1 MAYMQPPQQGIP
13 RLLAMKDPTNP
24 ILMHMSPMEA
34 AQITAMRG
42 QGFNPQTGLPVL
54 GRAEGGMLQ
63 PEKPPYADIAQEL
76 EEKGRFGDTHLLH
89 VRDDELQGLSSLG
102 QLTVNPDTGLPE
114 AFSFKSLIPALVG
127 TAVTIASGGTMAPL
141 MAAGMGGLATFGTSM
156 AMGNSLEQSLLSGF
170 MTFGGGAI
178 AGGGPSF
185 GVEAGAGG
193 GVLDAAGGAA
203 ADMGL
208 ASAGQMA
215 TTTTG
220 TGLAGNAA
228 SAFNMTGMGAAVDG
242 VTNAAAAVPFQ
253 GMGTYMPLA
262 DQAAFLASTPSAGQE
277 NLLYDGFSPNRTAG
291 LNTPQTYVEDVA
303 FESILDPAT
312 LDPATN
318 FNEMYNTTNAA
329 QRLSNA
335 PLTAKPA
342 TAIDMYKLQGE
353 TGPLGRIDP
362 KTVGKPYEQG
372 FINRGAGKLDISP
385 TESLTRS
392 ELISRGTPP
401 PDATI
406 MEKFQAFGNN
416 PAKMA
421 KGIGIPVAG
430 AILTADPYIPPESE
444 DLESTFSTYTPRE
457 RTLVGSRPRS
467 ETFEEIQ
474 ERMLRGAGDT
484 QFQPFSPHRFVNEGG
499 LVGLAEGGQAKEF
512 IDQYEL
518 NKMSITPESQRVRG
532 NTFNSEPQ
540 KEDISNR
547 FFNEM
552 ENKGGVM
559 RMVSHLLLRNNPEA
573 VQFINQN
580 ASIPSSSFGNNL
592 SSFDTGVKGLY
603 PKAEGGLVG
612 LNRGGR
618 PREGGPPTGLP
629 PDTGLQANSFA
640 RGLMMAMNRITGEK
654 QKEEQQKGT
663 TGLTGLNEGGMLNA
677 NYPRYNSGSTI
688 GFNDGGQP
696 KMPTLPVSLQAIMK
710 RLNVENYSPFLEF
723 ADKTEEIESRG
734 GEDRINK
741 KSSARG
747 NFQWLTKV
755 DPNAKKGKHGSVKT
769 AVNRTLSSYKDMGQD
784 IPEWLNTLNKNSTK
798 STEDLEKNILSLTPE
813 QERELF
819 WGNMNK
825 QTGSD
830 GYLSKIAAGD
840 QQAMIDA
847 YSIFHHTEG
856 KTHKPTAE
864 KAKEIFLAES
874 TTTTTPNM
882 GLASLPQE
890 KIIVEGMEDT
900 RPDKKYTVQSGD
912 TLSQLAADSGMSV
925 EDIMKA
931 NLGRISDP
939 DKIYAGQQIALS
951 DSPDIPNPVRMD
963 SEGDKTSTDSLLE
976 TVKKIIPNFSA
987 GGGIGQ
993 YYAQGG
999 STGQYYEGQ
1008 VIGQGD
1014 GMSDEILF
1022 EVEGNNP
1029 DKALLSRDEYV
1040 IPADVVAMLGNGSSN
1055 AGAEQLDSFMRNI
1068 RQQSFGTPEQQQQM
1082 NPQQG
1087 LSQLV

>member
-1 MAYMQPPQQGIP
+1 MQPPQQGIP

-63 PEKPPYADIAQEL
+63 PEKPPYADIAEEL

-141 MAAGMGGLATFGTSM
+141 MAAGLGGLATFGTSM
-156 AMGNSLEQSLLSGF
+156 GMGNSLEQSLLSGF

-185 GVEAGAGG
+185 GAEGLAGGGGGIAAEASIAAGAGQ
-193 GVLDAAGGAA
+193 VAAP
-203 ADMGL
+203 
-208 ASAGQMA
+208 MA
-215 TTTTG
+215 TTVAG
-220 TGLAGNAA
+220 TGLSGA
-228 SAFNMTGMGAAVDG
+228 SAMQSMAAEG
-242 VTNAAAAVPFQ
+242 V
-253 GMGTYMPLA
+253 MPSINFA
-262 DQAAFLASTPSAGQE
+262 TPVQ
-277 NLLYDGFSPNRTAG
+277 
-291 LNTPQTYVEDVA
+291 Q
-303 FESILDPAT
+303 
-312 LDPATN
+312 ATN
-318 FNEMYNTTNAA
+318 LGVSSTGAGS
-329 QRLSNA
+329 LSNA
-335 PLTAKPA
+335 LQYSSLPSLEATPTVFDAGYQGPSSYIGSQSTGIANQPNAFDSVLSNNPLTEARQQIVGTRNLTGDGITKFKPGEYY
-342 TAIDMYKLQGE
+342 DQGSFNE
-353 TGPLGRIDP
+353 FF
-362 KTVGKPYEQG
+362 KGKIPAEG
-372 FINRGAGKLDISP
+372 
-385 TESLTRS
+385 LTRS
-392 ELISRGTPP
+392 EQIAYGYTPG
-401 PDATI
+401 DAT
-406 MEKFQAFGNN
+406 MAEKFQAFGNN
-416 PAKMA
+416 PAAMA
-421 KGIGIPVAG
+421 KGIGLPVAG
-430 AILTADPYIPPESE
+430 AMLTADPYIPPESE

-457 RTLVGSRPRS
+457 RTLVGGRPRA

-484 QFQPFSPHRFVNEGG
+484 QFQPFSPHRFVN
-499 LVGLAEGGQAKEF
+499 Q
-512 IDQYEL
+512 
-518 NKMSITPESQRVRG
+518 
-532 NTFNSEPQ
+532 
-540 KEDISNR
+540 
-547 FFNEM
+547 
-552 ENKGGVM
+552 
-559 RMVSHLLLRNNPEA
+559 
-573 VQFINQN
+573 
-580 ASIPSSSFGNNL
+580 
-592 SSFDTGVKGLY
+592 
-603 PKAEGGLVG
+603 GGLVG
-612 LNRGGR
+612 LNTGGM

-629 PDTGLQANSFA
+629 SDTGLQANSFA
-640 RGLMMAMNRITGEK
+640 KGLMMAMNRITGEK

-663 TGLTGLNEGGMLNA
+663 TGLTGLNEGGMLDA
-677 NYPRYNSGSTI
+677 NYPRYSTGRSISDFNI
-688 GFNDGGQP
+688 GEQP
-696 KMPTLPVSLQAIMK
+696 EQMPSLPISLQAIMK
-710 RLNVENYSPFLEF
+710 RLNVKDYSPFLEF
-723 ADKTEEIESRG
+723 AEKTEEVESG
-734 GEDRINK
+734 GGRINPD
-741 KSSARG
+741 SSARG

-755 DPNAKKGKHGSVKT
+755 NPNAKKGKHGSVKT
-769 AVNRTLSSYKDMGQD
+769 AVNRTIASYIDMKQD
-784 IPEWLNTLNKNSTK
+784 VPEWLRTLNKNSTK
-798 STEDLEKNILSLTPE
+798 STKDLEKNILSLTPE

-819 WGNMNK
+819 FGNINK

-830 GYLSKIAAGD
+830 KYLSKIAGGD
-840 QQAMIDA
+840 QQAMVDA
-847 YSIFHHTEG
+847 YSMYHHTKG

-864 KAKEIFLAES
+864 RANKIFFTES
-874 TTTTTPNM
+874 TTTTTPNI

-890 KIIVEGMEDT
+890 EIITEGMQDT
-900 RPDKKYTVQSGD
+900 RSDKKYTVQSGD
-912 TLSQLAADSGMSV
+912 TLSALASKSGISV
-925 EDIMKA
+925 DDLMNF
-931 NLGRISDP
+931 NLAEISDK
-939 DKIYAGQQIALS
+939 DKIYVGQQIALS
-951 DSPDIPNPVRMD
+951 DSPDIPNPAKVD

-976 TVKKIIPNFSA
+976 TVKQLLPNFIQRSA

-1055 AGAEQLDSFMRNI
+1055 AGAEQLDHFMKGI
-1068 RQQSFGTPEQQQQM
+1068 RQQSFGTPEQQKQM

>member
-1 MAYMQPPQQGIP
+1 MQPPQRGIP

-24 ILMHMSPMEA
+24 VLMHMSPMEA
-34 AQITAMRG
+34 QQITAMRG

-54 GRAEGGMLQ
+54 GRAEGGMVQ

-76 EEKGRFGDTHLLH
+76 EEKGRYGDTHLLH

-102 QLTVNPDTGLPE
+102 QLTINPDTGLPE
-114 AFSFKSLIPALVG
+114 AFSFKSIIPALVG
-127 TAVTIASGGTMAPL
+127 TAVIIATGGGAAPL
-141 MAAGMGGLATFGTSM
+141 LGPMMAAGAGGLATFGTSM
-156 AMGNSLEQSLLSGF
+156 MMGNPLEQSLLSGF

-178 AGGGPSF
+178 AGGGPAF
-185 GVEAGAGG
+185 GAEG
-193 GVLDAAGGAA
+193 AAGGAAGGAIPSAA

-208 ASAGQMA
+208 ASASSLA
-215 TTTTG
+215 APLTTVG
-220 TGLAGNAA
+220 TPLAGMEAMAMEGVMPSIGFATPMEQATNLGLIA
-228 SAFNMTGMGAAVDG
+228 SGP
-242 VTNAAAAVPFQ
+242 TNAAVAAPWQ
-253 GMGTYMPLA
+253 GMGTYMPMA
-262 DQAAFLASTPSAGQE
+262 DQTAYIASPPSVGAGQDNILYNPSDALETSSVPRLPDISAGT
-277 NLLYDGFSPNRTAG
+277 GRFK
-291 LNTPQTYVEDVA
+291 
-303 FESILDPAT
+303 AT
-312 LDPATN
+312 LDPASDFNSMYNSTN
-318 FNEMYNTTNAA
+318 TAQQLSNNPIQQLSNNPPIGELRQKIIGTRDLTGDGITKLRPGEYYDQGGFNEFV
-329 QRLSNA
+329 
-335 PLTAKPA
+335 KGKIPA
-342 TAIDMYKLQGE
+342 EG
-353 TGPLGRIDP
+353 
-362 KTVGKPYEQG
+362 
-372 FINRGAGKLDISP
+372 
-385 TESLTRS
+385 LTRA
-392 ELISRGTPP
+392 EQISYGYAPN
-401 PDATI
+401 DAT
-406 MEKFQAFGNN
+406 MFEKFQAFGNN
-416 PAKMA
+416 PSKLAKA
-421 KGIGIPVAG
+421 AIPIAG
-430 AILTADPYIPPESE
+430 GMLTDDPYIPPEGE
-444 DLESTFSTYTPRE
+444 DIESSFSTPYVYTK
-457 RTLVGSRPRS
+457 RTLEGSRPQA

-474 ERMLRGAGDT
+474 KRMLRGAGDT

-499 LVGLAEGGQAKEF
+499 LVGL
-512 IDQYEL
+512 
-518 NKMSITPESQRVRG
+518 
-532 NTFNSEPQ
+532 
-540 KEDISNR
+540 
-547 FFNEM
+547 
-552 ENKGGVM
+552 
-559 RMVSHLLLRNNPEA
+559 
-573 VQFINQN
+573 
-580 ASIPSSSFGNNL
+580 
-592 SSFDTGVKGLY
+592 
-603 PKAEGGLVG
+603 
-612 LNRGGR
+612 NRGGM

-629 PDTGLQANSFA
+629 PDIGLQANSFA

-654 QKEEQQKGT
+654 EKEEQQKGT
-663 TGLTGLNEGGMLNA
+663 AGLTGLNQGGMLNA
-677 NYPRYNSGSTI
+677 NYPRYNSGNTI

-696 KMPTLPVSLQAIMK
+696 KMPTLPISLLAIMK
-710 RLNVENYSPFLEF
+710 RLNVEDYSPFLEF

-741 KSSARG
+741 NSSARG

-769 AVNRTLSSYKDMGQD
+769 AVNRTMSSYKDMKQD
-784 IPEWLNTLNKNSTK
+784 VPEWLRTLNKNSTK
-798 STEDLEKNILSLTPE
+798 GTEDLQKNILSLTPE

-830 GYLSKIAAGD
+830 GYLSKIAGGD

-864 KAKEIFLAES
+864 KAKEVFLAGS
-874 TTTTTPNM
+874 TTTTTPNI
-882 GLASLPQE
+882 GLSSLPQE
-890 KIIVEGMEDT
+890 EIITEGMEDT
-900 RPDKKYTVQSGD
+900 RSDKKYTVQSGD
-912 TLSQLAADSGMSV
+912 TLSQLAAQSGMSV

-939 DKIYAGQQIALS
+939 NKIYTGQQIALS

-976 TVKKIIPNFSA
+976 TVKELIPNFRERSA

-999 STGQYYEGQ
+999 RTGQYYEGQ

-1055 AGAEQLDSFMRNI
+1055 AGAEQLDHFMKGI
-1068 RQQSFGTPEQQQQM
+1068 RQQSFGTPKQQQQM

>member
-114 AFSFKSLIPALVG
+114 AFSFKSLVPALVG
-127 TAVTIASGGTMAPL
+127 TAVTIASGGSMAPL

-178 AGGGPSF
+178 AGGGPAF
-185 GVEAGAGG
+185 GAEAGAGAGVGASTGSVMGSG
-193 GVLDAAGGAA
+193 GELAMSSMGNLPLNTVVNTPMAA
-203 ADMGL
+203 
-208 ASAGQMA
+208 
-215 TTTTG
+215 T
-220 TGLAGNAA
+220 AA
-228 SAFNMTGMGAAVDG
+228 SAVTPAMTTGMSGAF
-242 VTNAAAAVPFQ
+242 P
-253 GMGTYMPLA
+253 
-262 DQAAFLASTPSAGQE
+262 STPAEAFALDTIRS
-277 NLLYDGFSPNRTAG
+277 SPSFVGPSGG
-291 LNTPQTYVEDVA
+291 LELGVA
-303 FESILDPAT
+303 PSSQSLV
-312 LDPATN
+312 
-318 FNEMYNTTNAA
+318 
-329 QRLSNA
+329 SS
-335 PLTAKPA
+335 
-342 TAIDMYKLQGE
+342 
-353 TGPLGRIDP
+353 
-362 KTVGKPYEQG
+362 QG
-372 FINRGAGKLDISP
+372 FIGPPLDASGQAIDANIQSAIANNMENYSPGLSTLNEQGQLLTSNPLPEARQQIVGTRNLTGDGITKFRPGEYYDQGSFNEFFKGKIP
-385 TESLTRS
+385 AEGLTRS
-392 ELISRGTPP
+392 EQIAYGYTPR
-401 PDATI
+401 DAT
-406 MEKFQAFGNN
+406 MAEKFQAFGNN

-430 AILTADPYIPPESE
+430 AMLTADPYIPPESE

-484 QFQPFSPHRFVNEGG
+484 QFQPFSPHRFVN
-499 LVGLAEGGQAKEF
+499 
-512 IDQYEL
+512 
-518 NKMSITPESQRVRG
+518 
-532 NTFNSEPQ
+532 
-540 KEDISNR
+540 
-547 FFNEM
+547 
-552 ENKGGVM
+552 
-559 RMVSHLLLRNNPEA
+559 
-573 VQFINQN
+573 
-580 ASIPSSSFGNNL
+580 
-592 SSFDTGVKGLY
+592 
-603 PKAEGGLVG
+603 EGGLVG

-696 KMPTLPVSLQAIMK
+696 KMPTLPISLQAIMK
-710 RLNVENYSPFLEF
+710 RLNVEDYSPFLEF
-723 ADKTEEIESRG
+723 ADKTEEVESRG

-741 KSSARG
+741 NSSARG

-769 AVNRTLSSYKDMGQD
+769 AVNRTISSYKDMGQD

-798 STEDLEKNILSLTPE
+798 STKDLEKNILSLTPE

-819 WGNMNK
+819 FGNMNK

-830 GYLSKIAAGD
+830 RYLSKIATGD

-856 KTHKPTAE
+856 KTDKPTA
-864 KAKEIFLAES
+864 KRANEIFLAES
-874 TTTTTPNM
+874 TTTTAPNM

-890 KIIVEGMEDT
+890 EIIVEGMQDT

-931 NLGRISDP
+931 NLSRISDP

-963 SEGDKTSTDSLLE
+963 SEGNKTSTDSLLE
-976 TVKKIIPNFSA
+976 TVKEIIPNFIQRSA

-1068 RQQSFGTPEQQQQM
+1068 RQQSFGTPEQQRQM

>member
-1 MAYMQPPQQGIP
+1 MQPPQQGIP

-63 PEKPPYADIAQEL
+63 PEKPPYADIAEEL

-114 AFSFKSLIPALVG
+114 AFSFKSLVPALVG

-185 GVEAGAGG
+185 GAEAAAGNVAGASTGSVMGQGG
-193 GVLDAAGGAA
+193 ELAMSSMGNLPLTTFGAPMAG
-203 ADMGL
+203 
-208 ASAGQMA
+208 S
-215 TTTTG
+215 
-220 TGLAGNAA
+220 AA
-228 SAFNMTGMGAAVDG
+228 SAVTPAMTTGMSGAF
-242 VTNAAAAVPFQ
+242 P
-253 GMGTYMPLA
+253 
-262 DQAAFLASTPSAGQE
+262 STPAEAFALPSFVGPSGGLELGVVPSSQSLVSSQGFIGPPLDASGQAIDANIQSAIANNME
-277 NLLYDGFSPNRTAG
+277 HFSPD
-291 LNTPQTYVEDVA
+291 L
-303 FESILDPAT
+303 SILNDQGQ
-312 LDPATN
+312 L
-318 FNEMYNTTNAA
+318 
-329 QRLSNA
+329 LSNN
-335 PLTAKPA
+335 PLSET
-342 TAIDMYKLQGE
+342 TYSLQGE
-353 TGPLGRIDP
+353 TGTLGRIDP
-362 KTVGKPYEQG
+362 KTVGKTYEQG
-372 FINRGAGKLDISP
+372 FINRAAGKLDISP
-385 TESLTRS
+385 TDSFTRT
-392 ELISRGTPP
+392 ELIEQGIRP
-401 PDATI
+401 PDASI

-416 PAKMA
+416 PAAMA
-421 KGIGIPVAG
+421 KGIGLPVAG
-430 AILTADPYIPPESE
+430 AMLTADPYIPPESE

-457 RTLVGSRPRS
+457 RTLVGGRPRA

-484 QFQPFSPHRFVNEGG
+484 QFQPFSPHRFVN
-499 LVGLAEGGQAKEF
+499 Q
-512 IDQYEL
+512 
-518 NKMSITPESQRVRG
+518 
-532 NTFNSEPQ
+532 
-540 KEDISNR
+540 
-547 FFNEM
+547 
-552 ENKGGVM
+552 
-559 RMVSHLLLRNNPEA
+559 
-573 VQFINQN
+573 
-580 ASIPSSSFGNNL
+580 
-592 SSFDTGVKGLY
+592 
-603 PKAEGGLVG
+603 GGLVG
-612 LNRGGR
+612 LNRGGM

-663 TGLTGLNEGGMLNA
+663 TGLTGLNEGGMLDA
-677 NYPRYNSGSTI
+677 NYPRYSTGRSISDFNI
-688 GFNDGGQP
+688 GEQP
-696 KMPTLPVSLQAIMK
+696 EQMPSLPISLQAIMK
-710 RLNVENYSPFLEF
+710 RLNVKDYSPFLEF
-723 ADKTEEIESRG
+723 ADKTEEVESRG

-741 KSSARG
+741 NSSARG

-769 AVNRTLSSYKDMGQD
+769 AVNRTISSYKDMGQD
-784 IPEWLNTLNKNSTK
+784 IPEWLRTLNKNSTK
-798 STEDLEKNILSLTPE
+798 STKDLEKNILSLTPE

-819 WGNMNK
+819 FGNINK

-830 GYLSKIAAGD
+830 KYLSKIAQGD
-840 QQAMIDA
+840 QQAMVDA
-847 YSIFHHTEG
+847 YSIHHHTKG

-864 KAKEIFLAES
+864 RANKIFFTES
-874 TTTTTPNM
+874 TTATTPNI

-890 KIIVEGMEDT
+890 EIITEGMQDT
-900 RPDKKYTVQSGD
+900 RSDKKYTVQSGD
-912 TLSQLAADSGMSV
+912 TLSALASKSGISV
-925 EDIMKA
+925 DDLMNF
-931 NLGRISDP
+931 NLAEISDK
-939 DKIYAGQQIALS
+939 DKIYVGQQIALS
-951 DSPDIPNPVRMD
+951 DSPDIPNPAKVD

-976 TVKKIIPNFSA
+976 TVKQLLPNFIQRSA

-1055 AGAEQLDSFMRNI
+1055 AGAEQLDHFMKGI
-1068 RQQSFGTPEQQQQM
+1068 RQQSFGTPEQQKQM

>member
-1 MAYMQPPQQGIP
+1 MQPPQQGIP

-34 AQITAMRG
+34 AQITTMRG

-63 PEKPPYADIAQEL
+63 PEKPPYADIAREL

-102 QLTVNPDTGLPE
+102 KLTINPDTGLPE
-114 AFSFKSLIPALVG
+114 AFNFKSIIPALVG

-141 MAAGMGGLATFGTSM
+141 VAAGLGGLATFGTSM

-185 GVEAGAGG
+185 GAEAAGGIGAGG
-193 GVLDAAGGAA
+193 GGVA
-203 ADMGL
+203 ADVGL
-208 ASAGQMA
+208 ASAGQMVSQPL
-215 TTTTG
+215 TTAG
-220 TGLAGNAA
+220 TGLAG
-228 SAFNMTGMGAAVDG
+228 
-242 VTNAAAAVPFQ
+242 
-253 GMGTYMPLA
+253 
-262 DQAAFLASTPSAGQE
+262 SAGVQ
-277 NLLYDGFSPNRTAG
+277 GA
-291 LNTPQTYVEDVA
+291 
-303 FESILDPAT
+303 
-312 LDPATN
+312 
-318 FNEMYNTTNAA
+318 TNAA
-329 QRLSNA
+329 QAAAYGGMGMGSYMPAVDQIAYLNANPANVIRDGSLVTNFPMAEPGINMGMYDSGAALNQASDLSSITGISNPSALPSGTSASSLNDMYNITADTIPSTLGGQPMNAAQQLSNA
-335 PLTAKPA
+335 PFNAEPTYA
-342 TAIDMYKLQGE
+342 LQGE
-353 TGPLGRIDP
+353 TGTLGRIDP
-362 KTVGKPYEQG
+362 ETVGKSYEQG
-372 FINRGAGKLDISP
+372 FINRTAGKLDISP
-385 TESLTRS
+385 TDSFTRT
-392 ELISRGTPP
+392 ELIEQGIRP
-401 PDATI
+401 PDASI

-416 PAKMA
+416 PAAMA
-421 KGIGIPVAG
+421 TGIGLPVAG
-430 AILTADPYIPPESE
+430 AMLTSDPYIPPEG
-444 DLESTFSTYTPRE
+444 DDIESSFSTPYTPRE
-457 RTLVGSRPRS
+457 RTLVGGRPRA

-484 QFQPFSPHRFVNEGG
+484 QFQPFSPHRFVN
-499 LVGLAEGGQAKEF
+499 Q
-512 IDQYEL
+512 
-518 NKMSITPESQRVRG
+518 
-532 NTFNSEPQ
+532 
-540 KEDISNR
+540 
-547 FFNEM
+547 
-552 ENKGGVM
+552 
-559 RMVSHLLLRNNPEA
+559 
-573 VQFINQN
+573 
-580 ASIPSSSFGNNL
+580 
-592 SSFDTGVKGLY
+592 
-603 PKAEGGLVG
+603 GGLVG
-612 LNRGGR
+612 LNRGGM

-677 NYPRYNSGSTI
+677 NYPRYNSGSTV

-696 KMPTLPVSLQAIMK
+696 KMPTLPISLQAIMK
-710 RLNVENYSPFLEF
+710 RLNVEDYSPFLEF

-755 DPNAKKGKHGSVKT
+755 DPNAEKGKHGSVKT

-784 IPEWLNTLNKNSTK
+784 IPEWLNTLNKNSIK

-830 GYLSKIAAGD
+830 KYLSKIAVGD

-847 YSIFHHTEG
+847 YSIFHHTQG
-856 KTHKPTAE
+856 QKDKPTAE
-864 KAKEIFLAES
+864 RAKKIFITKMGVPDMEQSGLES
-874 TTTTTPNM
+874 ISE
-882 GLASLPQE
+882 LASLPQE
-890 KIIVEGMEDT
+890 KITKDT
-900 RPDKKYTVQSGD
+900 RSDKKYTVQQGD
-912 TLSQLAADSGMSV
+912 TLSQLAAQSGISV
-925 EDIMKA
+925 DDIMKA
-931 NLGRISDP
+931 NLSNISDP

-976 TVKKIIPNFSA
+976 TVKQLLPNFIQRSA

-1055 AGAEQLDSFMRNI
+1055 AGAEQLDHFMKGI
-1068 RQQSFGTPEQQQQM
+1068 RQQSFGTPEQQKQM

>member
-114 AFSFKSLIPALVG
+114 AFSFKSLVPALVG

-185 GVEAGAGG
+185 GAEAGAGG
-193 GVLDAAGGAA
+193 IGAS
-203 ADMGL
+203 
-208 ASAGQMA
+208 ASAGA
-215 TTTTG
+215 EFG
-220 TGLAGNAA
+220 GELAMSSMGNL
-228 SAFNMTGMGAAVDG
+228 
-242 VTNAAAAVPFQ
+242 
-253 GMGTYMPLA
+253 PLN
-262 DQAAFLASTPSAGQE
+262 P
-277 NLLYDGFSPNRTAG
+277 
-291 LNTPQTYVEDVA
+291 VV
-303 FESILDPAT
+303 
-312 LDPATN
+312 
-318 FNEMYNTTNAA
+318 
-329 QRLSNA
+329 NA
-335 PLTAKPA
+335 PLAGAASSAVTTGFGGLGAPVLPSTMGELAMSNPYLNVPPVSPPQGFAALGAPTSQTGQAILAAPDVMPTSAFHGSLPQSVGTLDNISRIDYLESVAPSNPSNLFGGVEAPA
-342 TAIDMYKLQGE
+342 DLGNLYKLQGE
-353 TGPLGRIDP
+353 TGTLGKIDP
-362 KTVGKPYEQG
+362 QTVGKPYEQG
-372 FINRGAGKLDISP
+372 FINRQFGMKDISP
-385 TESLTRS
+385 TDSFTRT
-392 ELISRGTPP
+392 ELIEQGIRP
-401 PDATI
+401 PDASI

-416 PAKMA
+416 PAAMA
-421 KGIGIPVAG
+421 KGIGLPVAG
-430 AILTADPYIPPESE
+430 AMLTADPYIPPESE

-484 QFQPFSPHRFVNEGG
+484 QFQPFSPHRFVN
-499 LVGLAEGGQAKEF
+499 
-512 IDQYEL
+512 
-518 NKMSITPESQRVRG
+518 
-532 NTFNSEPQ
+532 
-540 KEDISNR
+540 
-547 FFNEM
+547 
-552 ENKGGVM
+552 
-559 RMVSHLLLRNNPEA
+559 
-573 VQFINQN
+573 
-580 ASIPSSSFGNNL
+580 
-592 SSFDTGVKGLY
+592 
-603 PKAEGGLVG
+603 EGGLVG

-696 KMPTLPVSLQAIMK
+696 KMPTLPISLQAIMK
-710 RLNVENYSPFLEF
+710 RLNVEDYSPFLEF
-723 ADKTEEIESRG
+723 ADKTEEVESRG

-741 KSSARG
+741 NSSARG

-769 AVNRTLSSYKDMGQD
+769 AVNRTISSYKDMGQD

-798 STEDLEKNILSLTPE
+798 STKDLEKNILSLTPE

-819 WGNMNK
+819 FGNMNK

-830 GYLSKIAAGD
+830 RYLSKIATGD

-856 KTHKPTAE
+856 KTDKPTA
-864 KAKEIFLAES
+864 KRANEIFLAES
-874 TTTTTPNM
+874 TTTTAPNM

-890 KIIVEGMEDT
+890 EIIVEGMQDT

-931 NLGRISDP
+931 NLSRISDP

-976 TVKKIIPNFSA
+976 TVKEIIPNFINRSA

-1040 IPADVVAMLGNGSSN
+1040 YTCRCSGY
-1055 AGAEQLDSFMRNI
+1055 AGQWFVQCRSRTI
-1068 RQQSFGTPEQQQQM
+1068 R
-1082 NPQQG
+1082 
-1087 LSQLV
+1087 

>member
-1 MAYMQPPQQGIP
+1 M
-13 RLLAMKDPTNP
+13 
-24 ILMHMSPMEA
+24 
-34 AQITAMRG
+34 
-42 QGFNPQTGLPVL
+42 
-54 GRAEGGMLQ
+54 
-63 PEKPPYADIAQEL
+63 
-76 EEKGRFGDTHLLH
+76 
-89 VRDDELQGLSSLG
+89 
-102 QLTVNPDTGLPE
+102 
-114 AFSFKSLIPALVG
+114 
-127 TAVTIASGGTMAPL
+127 
-141 MAAGMGGLATFGTSM
+141 
-156 AMGNSLEQSLLSGF
+156 
-170 MTFGGGAI
+170 
-178 AGGGPSF
+178 
-185 GVEAGAGG
+185 
-193 GVLDAAGGAA
+193 
-203 ADMGL
+203 
-208 ASAGQMA
+208 
-215 TTTTG
+215 
-220 TGLAGNAA
+220 
-228 SAFNMTGMGAAVDG
+228 
-242 VTNAAAAVPFQ
+242 
-253 GMGTYMPLA
+253 
-262 DQAAFLASTPSAGQE
+262 
-277 NLLYDGFSPNRTAG
+277 
-291 LNTPQTYVEDVA
+291 
-303 FESILDPAT
+303 
-312 LDPATN
+312 
-318 FNEMYNTTNAA
+318 
-329 QRLSNA
+329 
-335 PLTAKPA
+335 
-342 TAIDMYKLQGE
+342 
-353 TGPLGRIDP
+353 
-362 KTVGKPYEQG
+362 
-372 FINRGAGKLDISP
+372 
-385 TESLTRS
+385 
-392 ELISRGTPP
+392 
-401 PDATI
+401 
-406 MEKFQAFGNN
+406 
-416 PAKMA
+416 
-421 KGIGIPVAG
+421 
-430 AILTADPYIPPESE
+430 LTADPYIPPESE

-484 QFQPFSPHRFVNEGG
+484 QFQPFSPHRFVN
-499 LVGLAEGGQAKEF
+499 
-512 IDQYEL
+512 
-518 NKMSITPESQRVRG
+518 
-532 NTFNSEPQ
+532 
-540 KEDISNR
+540 
-547 FFNEM
+547 
-552 ENKGGVM
+552 
-559 RMVSHLLLRNNPEA
+559 
-573 VQFINQN
+573 
-580 ASIPSSSFGNNL
+580 
-592 SSFDTGVKGLY
+592 
-603 PKAEGGLVG
+603 EGGLVG

-696 KMPTLPVSLQAIMK
+696 KMPTLPISLQAIMK
-710 RLNVENYSPFLEF
+710 RLNVEDYSPFLEF
-723 ADKTEEIESRG
+723 ADKTEEVESRG

-741 KSSARG
+741 NSSARG

-769 AVNRTLSSYKDMGQD
+769 AVNRTISSYKDMGQD

-798 STEDLEKNILSLTPE
+798 STKDLEKNILSLTPE

-819 WGNMNK
+819 FGNMNK

-830 GYLSKIAAGD
+830 RYLSKIATGD

-856 KTHKPTAE
+856 KTDKPTA
-864 KAKEIFLAES
+864 KRANEIFLAES
-874 TTTTTPNM
+874 TTTTAPNM

-890 KIIVEGMEDT
+890 EIIVEGMQDT

-931 NLGRISDP
+931 NLSRISDP

-963 SEGDKTSTDSLLE
+963 SEGNKTSTDSLLE
-976 TVKKIIPNFSA
+976 TVKEIIPNFINRSA

-1068 RQQSFGTPEQQQQM
+1068 RQQSFGTPEQQRQM

>member
-1 MAYMQPPQQGIP
+1 
-13 RLLAMKDPTNP
+13 
-24 ILMHMSPMEA
+24 
-34 AQITAMRG
+34 
-42 QGFNPQTGLPVL
+42 
-54 GRAEGGMLQ
+54 
-63 PEKPPYADIAQEL
+63 
-76 EEKGRFGDTHLLH
+76 
-89 VRDDELQGLSSLG
+89 
-102 QLTVNPDTGLPE
+102 
-114 AFSFKSLIPALVG
+114 
-127 TAVTIASGGTMAPL
+127 
-141 MAAGMGGLATFGTSM
+141 
-156 AMGNSLEQSLLSGF
+156 
-170 MTFGGGAI
+170 
-178 AGGGPSF
+178 
-185 GVEAGAGG
+185 
-193 GVLDAAGGAA
+193 
-203 ADMGL
+203 
-208 ASAGQMA
+208 
-215 TTTTG
+215 
-220 TGLAGNAA
+220 
-228 SAFNMTGMGAAVDG
+228 
-242 VTNAAAAVPFQ
+242 
-253 GMGTYMPLA
+253 
-262 DQAAFLASTPSAGQE
+262 
-277 NLLYDGFSPNRTAG
+277 
-291 LNTPQTYVEDVA
+291 
-303 FESILDPAT
+303 
-312 LDPATN
+312 
-318 FNEMYNTTNAA
+318 MYNTTNAA

-335 PLTAKPA
+335 PVNAQPA

-353 TGPLGRIDP
+353 TGTLGRIDP

-372 FINRGAGKLDISP
+372 FINRQFGMKDISP
-385 TESLTRS
+385 TDSFTRT
-392 ELISRGTPP
+392 ELIEQGIRP
-401 PDATI
+401 PDASI
-406 MEKFQAFGNN
+406 MEKFQAFGEN
-416 PAKMA
+416 PAAMA
-421 KGIGIPVAG
+421 KGIGIPVVG
-430 AILTADPYIPPESE
+430 AMLTSDPYIPPESE

-484 QFQPFSPHRFVNEGG
+484 QFQPFSPHRFVN
-499 LVGLAEGGQAKEF
+499 
-512 IDQYEL
+512 
-518 NKMSITPESQRVRG
+518 
-532 NTFNSEPQ
+532 
-540 KEDISNR
+540 
-547 FFNEM
+547 
-552 ENKGGVM
+552 
-559 RMVSHLLLRNNPEA
+559 
-573 VQFINQN
+573 
-580 ASIPSSSFGNNL
+580 
-592 SSFDTGVKGLY
+592 
-603 PKAEGGLVG
+603 EGGLVG

-696 KMPTLPVSLQAIMK
+696 KMPTLPISLQAIMK
-710 RLNVENYSPFLEF
+710 RLGVENYSPFLEF
-723 ADKTEEIESRG
+723 ADKTEEVESRG

-741 KSSARG
+741 NSSARG

-755 DPNAKKGKHGSVKT
+755 DPNAEKGKHGSVKT
-769 AVNRTLSSYKDMGQD
+769 AVNRTISSYKDMGQD

-798 STEDLEKNILSLTPE
+798 STKDLEKNILSLTPE

-819 WGNMNK
+819 FGNMNK

-830 GYLSKIAAGD
+830 RYLSKIATGD

-856 KTHKPTAE
+856 KTDKPTA
-864 KAKEIFLAES
+864 KRANEIFLAES
-874 TTTTTPNM
+874 TTTTAPNM

-890 KIIVEGMEDT
+890 EIIVEGMEDT

-931 NLGRISDP
+931 NLSTISDP
-939 DKIYAGQQIALS
+939 DKIYVGQQIALS

-963 SEGDKTSTDSLLE
+963 SEGDKTSIDSFLE
-976 TVKKIIPNFSA
+976 TVKEIIPNFRKRSA

-1068 RQQSFGTPEQQQQM
+1068 RQQSFGTPEQQRQM